1 MSQISGHQ
9 PLQPSHSEIVEF
21 TRNWQKGISRWQSR
35 ASASP
40 LPRICQF
47 FSPGTAVDN
56 TMIIALWD
64 EVWCSSPRKRFHF
77 DNLAQFTGISMEM
90 IKAYMCNHLDSLT
103 LLTQSSVCKK
113 ALDNA
118 STQTFLTKAHT
129 LVSDMYFIIILL
141 NACVC
146 ILMIL
151 LWCSMLIKI
160 TQKLLKCSPT
170 QDEIIWFFVDLS
182 WQEIKKPKIDSLW
195 CSFSDMPA
203 GLGGTQ
209 MTGDSDLSDI

>member
-1 MSQISGHQ
+1 MPNALLLLLLPGPLSSGWSKPHFTSMWVRSLDTS
-9 PLQPSHSEIVEF
+9 PSGPSHSEIVEF
-21 TRNWQKGISRWQSR
+21 TRNWQKGISLWQLR
-35 ASASP
+35 ASASL

-47 FSPGTAVDN
+47 FWTDTAVHN
-56 TMIIALWD
+56 TTIVALWD
-64 EVWCSSPRKRFHF
+64 EVWCSSPRKCFHF
-77 DNLAQFTGISMEM
+77 DNLVQFTGISMEI
-90 IKAYMCNHLDSLT
+90 IKAYMRNQLDSLT

-141 NACVC
+141 NPYVC

-160 TQKLLKCSPT
+160 TQKLLKCSHSHPRWNHKVLCGF
-170 QDEIIWFFVDLS
+170 I
-182 WQEIKKPKIDSLW
+182 
-195 CSFSDMPA
+195 MA
-203 GLGGTQ
+203 GN
-209 MTGDSDLSDI
+209 